1 VRLTNLIYFFLKG
14 AFFGASMVYFVYL
27 VTINNFDHG
36 VRQIY
41 GTEATALIF
50 TTFPNKNI
58 HPITCLVDQII
69 ASSLLSLCILAITD
83 KKLNK
88 TSNSSYNSL
97 YIGLLVTLLMMTF
110 GFNCG

>member
-1 VRLTNLIYFFLKG
+1 MY
-14 AFFGASMVYFVYL
+14 
-27 VTINNFDHG
+27 G
-36 VRQIY
+36 V
-41 GTEATALIF
+41 EATAMIF

-58 HPITCLVDQII
+58 HPLTCMIDQIV

-88 TSNSSYNSL
+88 NTNNTYNSL
-97 YIGLLVTLLMMTF
+97 YIGFLVTLLMMTF